1 MPLFTARVSS
11 KGQLTLPVELRRQL
25 GICEGDSVTFRIE
38 DQTAVLEKN
47 PHTVESVRG
56 LIPTPPHMVGRDVD
70 EMIEEATAENA
81 ARTVDRMR
89 LGLE

>member
-1 MPLFTARVSS
+1 
-11 KGQLTLPVELRRQL
+11 
-25 GICEGDSVTFRIE
+25 
-38 DQTAVLEKN
+38 
-47 PHTVESVRG
+47 
-56 LIPTPPHMVGRDVD
+56 MVGRDLD